1 MAFDVSALTAYI
13 ENGDFPIIGKI
24 QVALD
29 MTSGTGVEI
38 VKAVKGDTKLHFAE
52 TDVIFQSGG
61 GCARTAAGTTTR
73 TDLTLTAGRIA
84 IAEDLCFDD
93 LAGKWDQTKLKQGLL
108 NGIQTEPDDFAKWYF
123 DEKTAKMKQA
133 IEIADWQGDTASGA
147 ANYNKYNGLI
157 KLIDAGSP
165 VDGNTSNETSV
176 TTSNIITIMDN
187 MFLAIPTNLKF
198 RTDLVC
204 YIPFTWFQMYGV
216 ATKNANYFASSGG
229 QENIAVIL
237 GTTVKLIPTYGL
249 TAGQLTTY
257 GRMFLTYP
265 SNFVLGLDA
274 ESDEN
279 FSARIDPVTNKKLL
293 VDALFTRGWQ
303 VKYTADVVEFTI
315 HGS

>member
-1 MAFDVSALTAYI
+1 MAFDVSAISAYI
-13 ENGDFPIIGKI
+13 ENEDFPIIGKI

-29 MTSGTGVEI
+29 MTAGKGVTI

-52 TDVIFQSGG
+52 TDIIFQSGG

-93 LAGKWDQTKLKQGLL
+93 LAGKWDQTKMKQGLL

-133 IEIADWQGDTASGA
+133 IEIADWRADTSSGS
-147 ANYNKYNGLI
+147 ANYNKYNGWI

-187 MFLAIPTNLKF
+187 MFLAIPTNLKY

-204 YIPFTWFQMYGV
+204 FLPYSWHQMYGV
-216 ATKNANYFASSGG
+216 ATKNANYFNNAGG
-229 QENIAVIL
+229 QENISYIL

-249 TAGQLTTY
+249 ETLMPY

-265 SNFVLGLDA
+265 DNLVLGIDL

-279 FSARIDPVTNKKLL
+279 FSSRIDPLTNKKLL
-293 VDALFTRGWQ
+293 VDAQFTRGCQ
-303 VKYTADVVEFTI
+303 IKYTADVVEFTI